1 MSQEKVIEIEA
12 KKWTRYHTYLI
23 TFFSIMNFFGLF
35 NIVFG
40 GFVLNEVAQSFGVSV
55 TIIPIISSI
64 AGIGLFFSIITRT
77 FPDHFGRKKTL
88 FVLSILAYTNLIIH
102 VLAPDIII
110 YTILGFVGSV
120 LGTNTANVIISEE
133 IPADYRGTAVGIIQG
148 IGMTAAPFSAFISIF
163 AGGFDSWRYIY
174 LIMNIPAIIIFT
186 ILWLWLREPERYIQE
201 KKLREEKGEGK
212 PSIFAVFQRKYLK
225 TFLMS
230 SLLLFVTQFIYL
242 TIKRYFKPFLIGE
255 RGHLGF
261 NNATVGFWMIFIY
274 IGSILGYYLSG
285 YLADRLGRRRS
296 IYITASLYFIFNI
309 TFVISRTMWGIL
321 VSFFGLNLSFSIF
334 MIVATIYSFEFYST
348 KERSTGS
355 GWVQVL
361 GNSAWIFA
369 NLVISIFVY
378 SLKFSWGDTF
388 LILCFAPILMIIIT
402 YFMPETKAL
411 ELEIIVEKF
420 VEKK

>member
-1 MSQEKVIEIEA
+1 MSEDKGVEIEA
-12 KKWTRYHTYLI
+12 KEWTRYHTYLVS
-23 TFFSIMNFFGLF
+23 FFSIMNFFGLF

-77 FPDHFGRKKTL
+77 LPDHFGRKRVL
-88 FVLSILAYTNLIIH
+88 FILSLLAYTNLIIH
-102 VLAPDIII
+102 VLAPNIII
-110 YTILGFVGSV
+110 YTIIGFTGSI

-133 IPADYRGTAVGIIQG
+133 IPADYRGTAVGIMQG

-163 AGGFDSWRYIY
+163 AGGLDTWRYIY

-186 ILWLWLREPERYIQE
+186 ILWLWLREPERYIQD
-201 KKLREEKGEGK
+201 KKLRDERGEEN

-225 TFLMS
+225 TFFMS
-230 SLLLFVTQFIYL
+230 SLLLFLTQFIYL
-242 TIKRYFKPFLIGE
+242 TIKRYFKPFLVDE
-255 RGHLGF
+255 RGFDNG
-261 NNATVGFWMIFIY
+261 TVGLWMIFIY

-296 IYITASLYFIFNI
+296 IYITATSYFIFSI
-309 TFVISRTMWGIL
+309 TFVISRTRWVIFL
-321 VSFFGLNLSFSIF
+321 SFFGLNLSFSIF

-361 GNSAWIFA
+361 GNSAWVFA

-378 SLKFSWGDTF
+378 SLKFSWGETF
-388 LILCFAPILMIIIT
+388 LILCFLPILMIILT

>member
-1 MSQEKVIEIEA
+1 MSGDEEIEIGVKEWN
-12 KKWTRYHTYLI
+12 KYHTYLI
-23 TFFSIMNFFGLF
+23 IFFSIMNFFGLF

-55 TIIPIISSI
+55 VIIPIISSI

-77 FPDHFGRKKTL
+77 LPDHFGRKRTL
-88 FVLSILAYTNLIIH
+88 FVLTILAYTNLFIT
-102 VLAPDIII
+102 VLAPNVII
-110 YTILGFVGSV
+110 YTIFGITGNMLAS
-120 LGTNTANVIISEE
+120 NTATVIISEE
-133 IPADYRGTAVGIIQG
+133 IPADYRGTAVGLVQG
-148 IGMTAAPFSAFISIF
+148 IGMTAAPFSAFISIY
-163 AGGFDSWRYIY
+163 AGGFDVWRYIY
-174 LIMNIPAIIIFT
+174 LIVNIPAIIIFT
-186 ILWLWLREPERYIQE
+186 ILWFWLREPERYLQE
-201 KKLREEKGEGK
+201 KKIREETGEDK
-212 PSIFAVFQRKYLK
+212 PSIFAVFQHKYLK

-230 SLLLFVTQFIYL
+230 SILLFMTQFIYL
-242 TIKRYFKPFLIGE
+242 TIKRYFKPFLINE

-285 YLADRLGRRRS
+285 YLADRLGRRLS

-309 TFVISRTMWGIL
+309 TFVISGTMWGIL

-378 SLKFSWGDTF
+378 SLNFTWGETF
-388 LILCFAPILMIIIT
+388 LILCFAPILLIIIT

-411 ELEIIVEKF
+411 ELEIIVEKY